1 MPPLRG
7 AMVIGQSGGP
17 TAVVN
22 ASLAGAVQEALGHP
36 EIEKI
41 YGALDG
47 ILGVIDENLID
58 LGRERPEVI
67 EGLKGTP
74 SAALGSCRHKLV
86 AEDYERILAV
96 FRAHNVRYFFYI
108 GGNDSM
114 DTAHRLGRLA
124 AERGYDLAVMGIP
137 KTVDNDLACTDHCPG
152 YPSVARFTA
161 LSVRDAARDTEAI
174 GIVDTVKVIETMG
187 RDAGWIAAA
196 AALAREQP
204 DDAPH
209 LICVPERPL
218 SIDRFLKDVQRV
230 YDRLRR
236 AVVVVCEGV
245 KGEDGRALVESRA
258 AMDVDAFG
266 HAQRGGVADYLC
278 ELIKSRLGLKARFDK
293 AGTIQRVFMAAASP
307 VDVEEAVLVGEM
319 AVRHAADGA
328 TDRMVALERLSND
341 PYRSTTGL
349 VELSRV
355 AGTARPLPD
364 EFLAPSGHDV
374 AAAFLD
380 YARPLLGGPLPPYV
394 RLAKHAVARRLS
406 P

>member
-1 MPPLRG
+1 MPGPRG

-22 ASLAGAVQEALGHP
+22 ASLAGAVQEAVRHP
-36 EIEKI
+36 EIEGI

-47 ILGVIDENLID
+47 ALGVINESLID

-67 EGLKGTP
+67 EGLKRTP
-74 SAALGSCRHKLV
+74 SAALGSCRHKL
-86 AEDYERILAV
+86 APEDYERILAV

-124 AERGYDLAVMGIP
+124 EERRYDLAVIGVP
-137 KTVDNDLACTDHCPG
+137 KTIDNDLVCTDHCPG

-174 GIVDTVKVIETMG
+174 GIVDTVKIVETMG
-187 RDAGWIAAA
+187 RDAGWITAA
-196 AALAREQP
+196 AALARDEP

-209 LICVPERPL
+209 LIYVPEQPL
-218 SIDRFLKDVQRV
+218 IIDHFLEDVQRV
-230 YDRLRR
+230 YDRLGRV
-236 AVVVVCEGV
+236 VVVVCEGAR
-245 KGEDGRALVESRA
+245 GEGGSALVESREA
-258 AMDVDAFG
+258 VDVDAFG
-266 HAQRGGVADYLC
+266 HAQRGGVAAYLC
-278 ELIKSRLGLKARFDK
+278 ELIKRRLGLKARFDK

-307 VDVEEAVLVGEM
+307 IDVEEAALVGEM
-319 AVRHAADGA
+319 AVRHAVGGA
-328 TDRMVALERLSND
+328 TDRMVTLERLSDD

-349 VELSRV
+349 VELSCV
-355 AGTARPLPD
+355 ANAARRLPD
-364 EFLAPSGHDV
+364 GFLAPSGHDV
-374 AAAFLD
+374 SPAFLD
-380 YARPLLGGPLPPYV
+380 YVRPLLGGPLPPYV
-394 RLAKHAVARRLS
+394 RLAKHPVPRRLR